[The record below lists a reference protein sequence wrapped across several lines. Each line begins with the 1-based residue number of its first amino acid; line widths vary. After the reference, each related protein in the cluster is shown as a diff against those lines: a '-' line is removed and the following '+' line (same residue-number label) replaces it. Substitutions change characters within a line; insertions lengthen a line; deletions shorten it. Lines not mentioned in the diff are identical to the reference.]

1 MDFFL
6 VKQLGFGK
14 TRPILRVG
22 SLDQQNHSIA
32 FGRQGEALSRD
43 DLEFRGSGQG
53 NRWGEKNL
61 LMRLVKRECIYM
73 LNSGKSV
80 TNFQDLKS

>member
-53 NRWGEKNL
+53 NRWGEKT
-61 LMRLVKRECIYM
+61 C
-73 LNSGKSV
+73 
-80 TNFQDLKS
+80 